1 MTREDFIM
9 SLAENITM
17 VTILCIVAGLLIGWY
32 VTQSYY
38 KSHETSGGFVVEP
51 SEFPPTPPKKRYRQ
65 SWQFINL
72 ANTGDNQTL
81 NHTVCM
87 MSRKGYAFQPDASNA
102 GVLAFMKLE
111 EAPEATGLNELT
123 DADIERLRKQAEEI
137 RKEYESKKARNYD
150 SKMYQG

>member
-17 VTILCIVAGLLIGWY
+17 VMILSIVAGLLIGWY

-38 KSHETSGGFVVEP
+38 KWRETSGDLAVDP
-51 SEFPPTPPKKRYRQ
+51 SELPPPPPPEKRYRQ

-72 ANTGDNQTL
+72 TNAGDNQTL
-81 NHTVCM
+81 NRTVCM

-102 GVLAFMKLE
+102 GVLAFMKWE
-111 EAPEATGLNELT
+111 EAPEATGPNELT

-137 RKEYESKKARNYD
+137 RKEYESKK
-150 SKMYQG
+150 QGT

>member
-38 KSHETSGGFVVEP
+38 KWHETSEDLAVDPPELP
-51 SEFPPTPPKKRYRQ
+51 SLPSPEKRYRQ

-72 ANTGDNQTL
+72 ANAGDNQTL
-81 NHTVCM
+81 NRTVCM
-87 MSRKGYAFQPDASNA
+87 MSRNGYDFQPDASNA
-102 GVLAFMKLE
+102 GVLAFMKLK
-111 EAPEATGLNELT
+111 EAPEATGPNELT

-137 RKEYESKKARNYD
+137 RKEYESKK
-150 SKMYQG
+150 SKEL

>member
-17 VTILCIVAGLLIGWY
+17 VTILCIVAGLLIGLY

-51 SEFPPTPPKKRYRQ
+51 SEFPPPPPPKKRYRQ

-72 ANTGDNQTL
+72 ANAGDNQTL
-81 NHTVCM
+81 NRTVCM
-87 MSRKGYAFQPDASNA
+87 MSRNGYDFQSEASNA
-102 GVLAFMKLE
+102 GVLAFMKWE
-111 EAPEATGLNELT
+111 EVP
-123 DADIERLRKQAEEI
+123 DER
-137 RKEYESKKARNYD
+137 
-150 SKMYQG
+150 

>member
-1 MTREDFIM
+1 MNREDFII

-51 SEFPPTPPKKRYRQ
+51 SEFPPPPPKKRYRQ

-72 ANTGDNQTL
+72 ANAGDNQTL
-81 NHTVCM
+81 NRTVCM
-87 MSRKGYAFQPDASNA
+87 MSRNGYDFQPEASNA
-102 GVLAFMKLE
+102 GVLAFMKRE
-111 EAPEATGLNELT
+111 EVP
-123 DADIERLRKQAEEI
+123 DER
-137 RKEYESKKARNYD
+137 
-150 SKMYQG
+150 